1 MADAKTFLQL
11 KDDMKTA
18 MKAREKVKLGTI
30 RMLISALKNK
40 AIDLRADLT
49 EEDVIAVLTSEGK
62 KRRDSIELYRK
73 GEREDL
79 AEIEEVELALI
90 LTYLPKQLT
99 DEEVAVMVDEVIAQ
113 TGASAKSDMGKVMGA
128 MMPKVKG
135 LYDGKKVKA
144 LVMSKLG

>member
-135 LYDGKKVKA
+135 LYDGKKVKT